1 MQKLTLKDL
10 LISARFIAGELDN
23 IANNSNAK
31 VYFLVEDKNS
41 DINTFITIDDMFN
54 TVLHDAVLQIDYDK
68 PVLKYSDNDLYN
80 KIYLPALDLAMK
92 EETKSEGDEK

>member
-31 VYFLVEDKNS
+31 VYFLVEDKKS
-41 DINTFITIDDMFN
+41 DINMFITIDDMFN
-54 TVLHDAVLQIDYDK
+54 TVLHDAVLQIEYDK
-68 PVLKYSDNDLYN
+68 PVLKYSEKELYN
-80 KIYLPALDLAMK
+80 NVYLPALDFAMK
-92 EETKSEGDEK
+92 EETKLEED